1 MRIIML
7 LSGLL
12 LIIFGI
18 MLLSN
23 KVREISRLFPDFNI
37 PFR

>member
-1 MRIIML
+1 MRIIMI

-23 KVREISRLFPDFNI
+23 KVREFSRFFPDLNI